1 MKMSER
7 GKLIIQKFKKGYRG
21 QIEINGK
28 IMPVPSFYVF
38 KDDSLNGK
46 ECEVTREKGQIKKI
60 IVDGEE
66 LPKKQFS
73 SKTFRREFDKEH
85 HRDVHNRGRNNN
97 TPRVGIPDSLDIRK
111 TRLPDDTREALTDIK
126 DIDNFALKLNK
137 AARFEKRNRHDSKK
151 GKFEFFKTDRRGIKY
166 RIKANISK
174 ELIENIS
181 KAHYG
186 SIKKLNLKLSNE
198 LLLRPDW
205 RLIVGLGNESVY
217 ETSITLHYIYGIPYI
232 PGSAIKGVVRSYII
246 TELFGKNKDGSLNLK
261 DAEKEA
267 LQDPGFCDIFGCPK
281 DSIYKES
288 RQGSVIFFDALP
300 IEPPKIE
307 PDVMNVHYPD
317 YYGGNKP
324 PTDYQNPNPIYFLT
338 VKETPFKFIL
348 GIKERNN
355 TPIQKGKFE
364 GRKPLDVAFEY
375 LKKALSE
382 HGIGAKTAVGYGYMN
397 L

>member
-1 MKMSER
+1 MPEK
-7 GKLIIQKFKKGYRG
+7 GKLIVKKFKKGYRG

-38 KDDSLNGK
+38 KDNSLNGK
-46 ECEVTREKGQIKKI
+46 ECEVIREKGQIKKI

-85 HRDVHNRGRNNN
+85 HRDVHNRGGNNN

-137 AARFEKRNRHDSKK
+137 AARFEEE
-151 GKFEFFKTDRRGIKY
+151 KFKLFKTNRGKIKY
-166 RIKANISK
+166 QIKANISK

-217 ETSITLHYIYGIPYI
+217 ETSMTLHHIYGVPYI

-246 TELFGKNKDGSLNLK
+246 TELFGKNENGDLDLK
-261 DAEKEA
+261 HAEQRA
-267 LQDPGFCDIFGCPK
+267 FQDQGFCDIFGAPK
-281 DSIYKES
+281 NSFYKKSI
-288 RQGSVIFFDALP
+288 QGSVIFFDALP